1 MSTSETELTGI
12 APPGAAESFP
22 TVPAC
27 AARPAWWRSVLAEM
41 RPQQWVKNVLVLA
54 PLLFAHQLFT
64 GVALAR
70 AFAAFG
76 LFCLVSSSIYLLNDL
91 KDAAQD
97 RRHPEKRLR
106 PIAAGHLRVSVAVA
120 AMILLLL
127 GALTGAM
134 VLSPAF
140 AALLGVYWAMNY
152 LYSTWLKHQVILD
165 VFVIAGGF
173 VLRVVGGGVAIGVPL
188 SDWLLICTTLLAL
201 FLGFSKRRHELG
213 ILGAEAVSHR
223 HVLSEYSRT
232 FLDMMIG
239 VVTASTVMSYA
250 LYTVS
255 EETVR
260 KFHTRALLLT
270 LPFVLYG
277 IFRYL
282 YLVYHRS
289 EGGDPTQT
297 LLSDRPTLIN
307 LVLWAMVA
315 TFIIYYWH

>member
-1 MSTSETELTGI
+1 MD
-12 APPGAAESFP
+12 AAE
-22 TVPAC
+22 
-27 AARPAWWRSVLAEM
+27 
-41 RPQQWVKNVLVLA
+41 
-54 PLLFAHQLFT
+54 
-64 GVALAR
+64 
-70 AFAAFG
+70 
-76 LFCLVSSSIYLLNDL
+76 
-91 KDAAQD
+91 D
-97 RRHPEKRLR
+97 RRHPKKRLR
-106 PIAAGHLRVSVAVA
+106 PIASGQLKIPVAVA
-120 AMILLLL
+120 AMVVLLVLAL
-127 GALTGAM
+127 AGA
-134 VLSPAF
+134 VRLSPAF
-140 AALLGVYWAMNY
+140 AALLGAYGVMNI

-201 FLGFSKRRHELG
+201 FLGFSKRRHELDV
-213 ILGAEAVSHR
+213 LGQAAASHR
-223 HVLSEYSRT
+223 QVLREYSRG

-282 YLVYHRS
+282 YLVYQKS

-297 LLSDRPTLIN
+297 LLSDRPTLVN
-307 LVLWAMVA
+307 LLLWAAVA
-315 TFIIYYWH
+315 TVIIYYWH

>member
-1 MSTSETELTGI
+1 MSAANGTATDLPSWPVA
-12 APPGAAESFP
+12 AP
-22 TVPAC
+22 
-27 AARPAWWRSVLAEM
+27 RPAWWRSLLTEM
-41 RPQQWVKNVLVLA
+41 RPQQWVKNLLVLA
-54 PLLFAHQLFT
+54 PLLFAHQLFA

-76 LFCLVSSSIYLLNDL
+76 LFCLVSSSIYLLNDI
-91 KDAAQD
+91 KDATQD
-97 RRHPEKRLR
+97 RLHPRKRLR
-106 PIAAGHLRVSVAVA
+106 PIAAGQLSAAAGVVATIV
-120 AMILLLL
+120 LLL
-127 GALTGAM
+127 GALAGG
-134 VLSPAF
+134 VWLSPAF
-140 AALLGVYWAMNY
+140 AALLATYWAMNY
-152 LYSTWLKHQVILD
+152 LYSSWLKHQVILD

-173 VLRVVGGGVAIGVPL
+173 VLRVVGGGVAIGVPI

-213 ILGAEAVSHR
+213 MLGTEAVSHR
-223 HVLSEYSRT
+223 QVLSEYSRA

-297 LLSDRPTLIN
+297 LLSDRPTLVN
-307 LVLWAMVA
+307 VVLWAIVA
-315 TFIIYYWH
+315 TCIIYYWH